1 MTSLPLPHDARPT
14 APEPE
19 PGWEGSASS
28 WVRRGVLVL
37 AVALASLW
45 AATSLLP
52 SLTTP
57 GALFGAM
64 ASVQQQKKR
73 AEGLDCGDCVD
84 CVDCASEGGGCAD
97 CADCGSCADCG
108 GCADC
113 GALDC
118 GGLDCA
124 CATAARPQ
132 ATVGASCRRGPPWR
146 SALLILAP
154 LLVFAAWRRLPE
166 RRTG

>member
-1 MTSLPLPHDARPT
+1 MTSLPSPHDARPL
-14 APEPE
+14 APSPE
-19 PGWEGSASS
+19 PGWEGSASL
-28 WVRRGVLVL
+28 WVRRGVL
-37 AVALASLW
+37 ALALALGSLW
-45 AATSLLP
+45 GATSLLP

-84 CVDCASEGGGCAD
+84 CIDCASEGGGCAD
-97 CADCGSCADCG
+97 CADCGG
-108 GCADC
+108 
-113 GALDC
+113 LDC

-124 CATAARPQ
+124 CTTAAQPR

-146 SALLILAP
+146 SALLVLTP

-166 RRTG
+166 RRTGR